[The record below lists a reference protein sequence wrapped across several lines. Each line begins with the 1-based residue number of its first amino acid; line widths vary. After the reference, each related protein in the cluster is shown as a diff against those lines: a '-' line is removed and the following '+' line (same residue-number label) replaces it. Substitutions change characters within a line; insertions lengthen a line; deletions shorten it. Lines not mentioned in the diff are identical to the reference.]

1 MFAKKVQIECNQAC
15 LNCRDAAFL
24 MQRYRLTLKP
34 QRNNCN
40 FYKLNCFIHSAT
52 SFAQRSSLNICSAR
66 ARPHSPIRR
75 ASSG

>member
-24 MQRYRLTLKP
+24 MQRYRLTLKQ
-34 QRNNCN
+34 QRNSCN
-40 FYKLNCFIHSAT
+40 FYKLSCFIHSAT

-66 ARPHSPIRR
+66 ARPRSPIRR

>member
-1 MFAKKVQIECNQAC
+1 MDAKKVQIECNQAC

-24 MQRYRLTLKP
+24 MQRYRLSLKH

-40 FYKLNCFIHSAT
+40 FYKLISFITSAT

-66 ARPHSPIRR
+66 ARPRSPIRR